1 MEKFKSRLSSGNACY
16 HSVQNLCL
24 WNYCVR
30 IYRHVI
36 VPAQPQADVHAVH
49 LKYVYIS
56 LLGLLHVL
64 AFVKNHL
71 KLIKKYICF
80 YYSAVEWLFAFH
92 NSRRMQQAKTHISGV
107 VTDHHISQL
116 DVIRKDTVPLVY
128 RWETWLIIFR
138 EECRVRMFD
147 SRVLREISG
156 AKREF
161 QETKE
166 NRIWVASSPNITG
179 VIKCRWGGSGTWNI
193 WRERRKT
200 LRVLVRICE
209 GKRLFEDLGVEGR

>member
-1 MEKFKSRLSSGNACY
+1 
-16 HSVQNLCL
+16 
-24 WNYCVR
+24 
-30 IYRHVI
+30 
-36 VPAQPQADVHAVH
+36 
-49 LKYVYIS
+49 
-56 LLGLLHVL
+56 
-64 AFVKNHL
+64 
-71 KLIKKYICF
+71 
-80 YYSAVEWLFAFH
+80 
-92 NSRRMQQAKTHISGV
+92 MQQAKTHICGV

-166 NRIWVASSPNITG
+166 NRI
-179 VIKCRWGGSGTWNI
+179 
-193 WRERRKT
+193 
-200 LRVLVRICE
+200 
-209 GKRLFEDLGVEGR
+209 